1 MINLLNA
8 IYSAFTGDATLSAA
22 FPGGLHR
29 DRATE
34 ETTLPYVVSHVVDST
49 TDVSYGSKNRSHVR
63 IKFSAFGV
71 GHDATGSLMETFA
84 ARFDN
89 QLLSL
94 ATGTHDSIT
103 RLTDPTPTLHR
114 HDSQGN
120 DVWEWA
126 VTYEYGMTE
135 S

>member
-8 IYSAFTGDATLSAA
+8 IYTAFTGDATLSAA
-22 FPGGLHR
+22 FAGGLHR
-29 DRATE
+29 DRAPE
-34 ETTLPYVVSHVVDST
+34 EAALPYVVSHVIESAA
-49 TDVSYGSKNRSHVR
+49 DVSYGTKTRSTVR

-71 GHDATGSLMETFA
+71 GHDATGALMETLVA
-84 ARFDN
+84 HFDN

-94 ATGTHDSIT
+94 AAGTHDSIT

-126 VTYEYGMTE
+126 VTYEYGVTE
-135 S
+135 